1 MVSFSIKRLPYHCS
15 NSKQAIPNSENKKR
29 GRRNGEGGAASAGS
43 SFGGGLQYQGQDTT
57 SIFYAQL
64 R

>member
-1 MVSFSIKRLPYHCS
+1 MVE
-15 NSKQAIPNSENKKR
+15 A
-29 GRRNGEGGAASAGS
+29 RRPPAASAGY